1 MIVDSSLEMSAN
13 KQAREPF
20 VPDFDLID
28 TFVTPWS
35 NQAEIAWNGQII
47 TMGILVSLAC
57 GLVGSFI
64 VVRKLALM
72 GDAISH
78 GILPGLALAFII
90 MQSRALFPMFFGAC
104 LAGMLCSLCIEWL
117 QKKSILK
124 PDAALGLTF
133 TAFFA
138 FGILLIAI
146 YGTNA
151 HMDADCMLYGEIGLV
166 PLADKLSIAGVDLG
180 ARPIVSMAA
189 VTLLVLVS
197 VTLFYRPLMVTSF
210 DFTLAKTLGLPV
222 ALIHYGLMLLLA
234 LTIVSAFEAVG
245 VILVISMLIF
255 PSVTA
260 GFFFS
265 RMPAILFSSLPLSVL
280 YSTGGFFLARWL
292 DCSIAGAMVL
302 VACVCFGL
310 GWGFGPKGGLAWQI
324 LKRLGYGAHS
334 GDAKSGRFAM
344 KS

>member
-13 KQAREPF
+13 KQARETF

-146 YGTNA
+146 RECQKIREHDSGPPNY
-151 HMDADCMLYGEIGLV
+151 
-166 PLADKLSIAGVDLG
+166 KS
-180 ARPIVSMAA
+180 RPAA
-189 VTLLVLVS
+189 NH
-197 VTLFYRPLMVTSF
+197 RVTSPIELHLQ
-210 DFTLAKTLGLPV
+210 DLRNAN
-222 ALIHYGLMLLLA
+222 
-234 LTIVSAFEAVG
+234 
-245 VILVISMLIF
+245 
-255 PSVTA
+255 
-260 GFFFS
+260 
-265 RMPAILFSSLPLSVL
+265 
-280 YSTGGFFLARWL
+280 TG
-292 DCSIAGAMVL
+292 
-302 VACVCFGL
+302 
-310 GWGFGPKGGLAWQI
+310 
-324 LKRLGYGAHS
+324 
-334 GDAKSGRFAM
+334 
-344 KS
+344 

>member
-47 TMGILVSLAC
+47 TMGILVSMAC

-117 QKKSILK
+117 QKN
-124 PDAALGLTF
+124 PF
-133 TAFFA
+133 
-138 FGILLIAI
+138 
-146 YGTNA
+146 
-151 HMDADCMLYGEIGLV
+151 
-166 PLADKLSIAGVDLG
+166 
-180 ARPIVSMAA
+180 
-189 VTLLVLVS
+189 
-197 VTLFYRPLMVTSF
+197 
-210 DFTLAKTLGLPV
+210 
-222 ALIHYGLMLLLA
+222 
-234 LTIVSAFEAVG
+234 
-245 VILVISMLIF
+245 
-255 PSVTA
+255 
-260 GFFFS
+260 
-265 RMPAILFSSLPLSVL
+265 
-280 YSTGGFFLARWL
+280 
-292 DCSIAGAMVL
+292 
-302 VACVCFGL
+302 
-310 GWGFGPKGGLAWQI
+310 
-324 LKRLGYGAHS
+324 
-334 GDAKSGRFAM
+334 
-344 KS
+344 